1 MTQESTYTAVCVWTS
16 AMLIRQMYSTFR
28 QTEADIT
35 AVLLLK
41 SIFRAVMNSEQ
52 NELYIT
58 YT

>member
-1 MTQESTYTAVCVWTS
+1 MTQESTYTAVCAWTS
-16 AMLIRQMYSTFR
+16 AMLIRQIYSSFR

-41 SIFRAVMNSEQ
+41 SIFRAVINSEQ